1 MDRKSLIG
9 VISETLTEVLKRD
22 LPDLTEQTRLFEEL
36 HLDSTSILELLMAL
50 EDRIGIEVDPESLNM
65 DDFASIGTLVDYL
78 SGQLGELAARPSS

>member
-1 MDRKSLIG
+1 MDRNSLIG
-9 VISETLTEVLKRD
+9 AISETLTEVLKRD